1 MQPAHAVFPDESQ
14 PLSAEALDHYLTKLK
29 VKACVASA
37 LDEPALLSYLQE
49 LFLAHMMAIPFH
61 NFDLRKAS
69 QSHPAA
75 RKPLVLFDQKKML
88 AGYNGGYCFQNSELL
103 FRVLQSM
110 GFDVHRSIAK
120 VLNGLAMDSPEA
132 LAIPATH
139 MVVVVKIGAHSYLLD
154 PGMIMNG
161 NRKPFLIPA
170 QTECYREIG
179 NTFKIEKRED
189 TYLVSMH
196 LFPDVWKS
204 IFQSSLTP
212 ATDKTIN
219 LQLLK
224 LQCFPQTLG
233 IRDVICLVA
242 IGTDIGVKTLLCK
255 QDQKGELHFEYKIA
269 PNGKFASSGQSFSD
283 IDRAYNFLIS
293 EFGITHISKL
303 KFERYCRQIEWPK
316 LERAA
321 EICFPV
327 DEGEERQ
334 VAGKYYY

>member
-1 MQPAHAVFPDESQ
+1 MKS
-14 PLSAEALDHYLTKLK
+14 LSIAL
-29 VKACVASA
+29 ASA
-37 LDEPALLSYLQE
+37 LLLALPAYAE
-49 LFLAHMMAIPFH
+49 
-61 NFDLRKAS
+61 D
-69 QSHPAA
+69 
-75 RKPLVLFDQKKML
+75 KPTEKDYVIVKVNGDDIKK
-88 AGYNGGYCFQNSELL
+88 SE
-103 FRVLQSM
+103 V
-110 GFDVHRSIAK
+110 D
-120 VLNGLAMDSPEA
+120 
-132 LAIPATH
+132 
-139 MVVVVKIGAHSYLLD
+139 
-154 PGMIMNG
+154 
-161 NRKPFLIPA
+161 
-170 QTECYREIG
+170 
-179 NTFKIEKRED
+179 
-189 TYLVSMH
+189 
-196 LFPDVWKS
+196 DVWKS